1 MHFFCLHVTL
11 FLENLRLTSQRI
23 YSYFDFVKF
32 DIVLSFDNYHI
43 ITHEKKPTES
53 PMTKGEKRMLP
64 LRRRSPALADVFCR
78 L

>member
-1 MHFFCLHVTL
+1 MC
-11 FLENLRLTSQRI
+11 
-23 YSYFDFVKF
+23 
-32 DIVLSFDNYHI
+32 FDNYHI

-64 LRRRSPALADVFCR
+64 IRLRLLALADVFCR